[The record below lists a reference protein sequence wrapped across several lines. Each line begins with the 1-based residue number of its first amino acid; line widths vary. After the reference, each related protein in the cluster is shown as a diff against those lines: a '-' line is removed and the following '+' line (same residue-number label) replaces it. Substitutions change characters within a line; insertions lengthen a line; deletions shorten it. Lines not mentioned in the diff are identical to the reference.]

1 MIILRNSINYS
12 TISPLILLTFRK
24 KCVTLKNDKVTTEIG
39 GKVMMKEGLMKAN
52 FLLDVNILAE
62 GKNIGDDDIYK
73 DSTSY
78 SFTKIKDIPAGYPSK
93 GHKFYFKDL
102 TSFMDE
108 GIEVTSCWFVQ
119 DDDESWSA
127 EVYCIEINFLFDQA
141 ILLNEFLK
149 AGWFER

>member
-1 MIILRNSINYS
+1 M
-12 TISPLILLTFRK
+12 TFRK

-62 GKNIGDDDIYK
+62 GKNIGDDDMYK

-78 SFTKIKDIPAGYPSK
+78 SFTKIEDIPAGYPSK